1 MSILHSRIGGAV
13 VPSKAAP
20 IRAEKS
26 HAGAI
31 FALTSVLLT
40 LLTSTM
46 FQAISTVVI
55 PRAVADLNGFSR
67 YPWPSTT
74 FALTSAIAMLVFAK
88 LSDLYGRKRIYL
100 VNTGIFVGSLF
111 VGAAA
116 GTLPFPIDG
125 MNQLVVAHGLLGI
138 SSGAIISLSYILI
151 GDLFPPTQ
159 RARYLALAVADWAFA
174 FVVGPGIGGW
184 ITDHFS
190 WRWAF
195 VATVPVGIVAMTT
208 VYFKLPKMRP
218 NLIRC
223 KIDWPGIA
231 TLCGWVLP
239 LLLALTL
246 IGQAGRSESNVDAL
260 LITSTTFAV
269 VFVFVEVRAAEPL
282 VVLGLFRDIRISLA
296 SLNLLLTG
304 FSTYGVA
311 VYLPLFIQGAVG
323 LSPTESAAIFTPYL
337 LSIVVGNLACGYFLS
352 RAGKYHLWG
361 ITGSGLASIG
371 LFLLCRM
378 SGSTSQPEI
387 FLKVI
392 VCGIAL
398 GILTVTYD
406 VMVQNAAPPKHL
418 GVATGLTQFVT
429 ALGGTIGLAT
439 SGAIL
444 LRTYH
449 RHVDTLI
456 PPGLPKDLAFAFG
469 DPLRLVSQRANLET
483 SFSRFTNGSSLL
495 ARLIEGSRAGLVSG
509 VHYIFLL
516 SAGIMVTSMVVN
528 LFLTEA
534 PPRNES

>member
-1 MSILHSRIGGAV
+1 MPSRAT
-13 VPSKAAP
+13 P
-20 IRAEKS
+20 IRPEKS
-26 HAGAI
+26 HASAI

-46 FQAISTVVI
+46 FQAISTVVL
-55 PRAVADLNGFSR
+55 PQAVADLNGFSR

-88 LSDLYGRKRIYL
+88 LSDLYGRKWIYL

-116 GTLPFPIDG
+116 GTLPIPIDG
-125 MNQLVVAHGLLGI
+125 MNQLVAAHGLLGI

-151 GDLFPPTQ
+151 GDLFAPTQ
-159 RARYLALAVADWAFA
+159 RARYLALVVVAWAFA

-184 ITDHFS
+184 ITDYFS

-195 VATVPVGIVAMTT
+195 VAAAPIGVIAITS

-218 NLIRC
+218 PLIRR
-223 KIDWPGIA
+223 KIDWAGIA
-231 TLCGWVLP
+231 TLCGWVVP

-246 IGQAGRSESNVDAL
+246 IGHAGRSESNINAL
-260 LITSTTFAV
+260 LITSATFAV
-269 VFVFVEVRAAEPL
+269 VFLFVEVRAAEPL
-282 VVLGLFRDIRISLA
+282 VVLSLFRDRRISLA

-304 FSTYGVA
+304 FSTYSVA
-311 VYLPLFIQGAVG
+311 VYLPLFMQGALR
-323 LSPTESAAIFTPYL
+323 LSATESAAIFTPYL
-337 LSIVVGNLACGYFLS
+337 LAIMVGNLACGYFLS
-352 RAGKYHLWG
+352 RAGKYNLWA
-361 ITGSGLASIG
+361 ITGSGLGSIG
-371 LFLLCRM
+371 LFLLCGM
-378 SGSTSQPEI
+378 SGSSNEPEI

-418 GVATGLTQFVT
+418 GVATGLTQFVI

-449 RHVDTLI
+449 MHVDTLI

-483 SFSRFTNGSSLL
+483 GFSRITNGSSQL

-509 VHYIFLL
+509 VHFVFLL
-516 SAGIMVTSMVVN
+516 STGIMVTSMVVN
-528 LFLTEA
+528 LFLTKA
-534 PPRNES
+534 QPRKES

>member
-1 MSILHSRIGGAV
+1 MSTLNSRTGVA

-20 IRAEKS
+20 IRPEKS
-26 HAGAI
+26 HASAI

-88 LSDLYGRKRIYL
+88 LSDLYGRKWIYL

-116 GTLPFPIDG
+116 GTLPIPIDG
-125 MNQLVVAHGLLGI
+125 MNQLVAAHGLLGI

-159 RARYLALAVADWAFA
+159 RARYLALVVVAWMFA

-195 VATVPVGIVAMTT
+195 VATAPIGIIAITT

-218 NLIRC
+218 PLIRR

-246 IGQAGRSESNVDAL
+246 IGQAGRSESNVNAL
-260 LITSTTFAV
+260 MITSATFAV
-269 VFVFVEVRAAEPL
+269 VFLFVEARAAEPL
-282 VVLGLFRDIRISLA
+282 VVLSLFRDRRISLA

-311 VYLPLFIQGAVG
+311 VYLPLFMQGAVG
-323 LSPTESAAIFTPYL
+323 LSATESAAIFTPYL
-337 LSIVVGNLACGYFLS
+337 LSIMVGNLACGYFPS
-352 RAGKYHLWG
+352 RAGKYRLWG
-361 ITGSGLASIG
+361 IIGSNE
-371 LFLLCRM
+371 
-378 SGSTSQPEI
+378 PEI

-449 RHVDTLI
+449 RHVDSLI
-456 PPGLPKDLAFAFG
+456 PPGLPNDLAFAFG
-469 DPLRLVSQRANLET
+469 DPLRLVSQRVNLET
-483 SFSRFTNGSSLL
+483 GFSRITNGSAVL

-509 VHYIFLL
+509 VHFIFLL

-534 PPRNES
+534 PPRKGS